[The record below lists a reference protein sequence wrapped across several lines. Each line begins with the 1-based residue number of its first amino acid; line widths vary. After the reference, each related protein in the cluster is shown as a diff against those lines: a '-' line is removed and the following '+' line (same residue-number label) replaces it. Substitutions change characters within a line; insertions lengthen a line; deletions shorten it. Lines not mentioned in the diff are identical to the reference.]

1 MTRKAYPTDLTDE
14 QWLLLEPLLPPAK
27 PGGRPRS
34 VDRREVVNALL
45 YLLRTGCPWRSLPH
59 DLPPWGTVWTYFR
72 RWRDDGTLDRL
83 HDALRDQV
91 RMDAG
96 RDPQPSAGCLDSQS
110 VKTAEK
116 GGRVATMLARRF
128 KDASA
133 TLSSIPWD

>member
-14 QWLLLEPLLPPAK
+14 QWVLLEPLLPAAR

-34 VDRREVVNALL
+34 ADLREVVNGLL
-45 YLLRTGCPWRSLPH
+45 YLLRSGCAWRLLPH
-59 DLPPWGTVWTYFR
+59 EFPPWGTVWSYFR
-72 RWRDDGTLDRL
+72 RWRDDGTLERL
-83 HDALRDQV
+83 HDELRARV
-91 RMDAG
+91 REGAG

-116 GGRVATMLARRF
+116 GGSAASTLARRF
-128 KDASA
+128 KGASA